1 MRREKINKIKKK
13 KVKSKTR
20 TVRVIFKKKGG
31 RKSKKKVDNKMKEL
45 NRLTRKQIVK
55 KLKKK
60 RIKTNRGSPT
70 SILRD
75 ILFYK
80 ETTGINIVK
89 DI

>member
-20 TVRVIFKKKGG
+20 TVRVIFKKNGG
-31 RKSKKKVDNKMKEL
+31 RKTRRKVDNKMKEL

-55 KLKKK
+55 KLRKK

>member
-20 TVRVIFKKKGG
+20 TVRVIFKKNGG
-31 RKSKKKVDNKMKEL
+31 RKTRRKVDNKMKEL

>member
-20 TVRVIFKKKGG
+20 TVRVIFKKNGG
-31 RKSKKKVDNKMKEL
+31 RKTRRKVDNKMKEL

-80 ETTGINIVK
+80 ETTGINIIK